1 LVVFVDQPA
10 EYIFTL
16 DPRRRLDAL
25 IRVVVRW
32 QLFAALMRAMVVVL
46 RMEDGEYLGRVP
58 VPQDESVVQALS
70 AHGADEPLGVG
81 VRPRSLDRVLMMRK
95 PLEVELA
102 LHREWPHPVFALIT
116 PLESDP

>member
-1 LVVFVDQPA
+1 VVFVDQPA

-70 AHGADEPLGVG
+70 AHGARRTARRRRSPAEPGSG
-81 VRPRSLDRVLMMRK
+81 LDDAK
-95 PLEVELA
+95 A
-102 LHREWPHPVFALIT
+102 A
-116 PLESDP
+116 